1 MTEAERFWSA
11 CPYRRLG
18 WREGTDGRVVVL
30 RPRLGESRLGR
41 WVGTLLRDPYY
52 RIRLDDFGTF
62 VWKACDG
69 DTPLDVI
76 AQQMQRHFGP
86 DVAPA
91 DERLGRFIQSML
103 RSRLIAVGTDS

>member
-76 AQQMQRHFGP
+76 AQQMH
-86 DVAPA
+86 D
-91 DERLGRFIQSML
+91 LGGLYSRCYGRVLL
-103 RSRLIAVGTDS
+103 RSVQIRNRESPVFPESSC